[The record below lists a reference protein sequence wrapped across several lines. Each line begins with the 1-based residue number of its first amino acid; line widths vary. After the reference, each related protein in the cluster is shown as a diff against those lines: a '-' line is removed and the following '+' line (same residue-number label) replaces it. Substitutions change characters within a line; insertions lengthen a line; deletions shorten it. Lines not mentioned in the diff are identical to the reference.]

1 MAETLSYQEA
11 PQPELNADEQNSL
24 EIGEQM
30 QQDQEQLLAGKYS
43 SPEQLEKAYLELQS
57 KLGSQEP
64 EQEEEPAEEPEQ
76 QEAEAKEPEP
86 EESDDSKPQLT
97 QEDVDYLQDL
107 AGGKSGYESMLKWA
121 ASSLEQKEIDMY
133 DAVMEDGNPN
143 SVYFAVQAMLSR
155 YNDAT
160 GTEGKLLTGKGSSN
174 TQSEFRSQAE
184 LVKAMSDPRY
194 DSDPAYRDDIMQQ
207 LERSNLNF

>member
-64 EQEEEPAEEPEQ
+64 EQEEEPAEEPEP
-76 QEAEAKEPEP
+76 QEAEAEEPEP

-107 AGGKSGYESMLKWA
+107 AGGKK
-121 ASSLEQKEIDMY
+121 
-133 DAVMEDGNPN
+133 
-143 SVYFAVQAMLSR
+143 
-155 YNDAT
+155 
-160 GTEGKLLTGKGSSN
+160 
-174 TQSEFRSQAE
+174 
-184 LVKAMSDPRY
+184 
-194 DSDPAYRDDIMQQ
+194 
-207 LERSNLNF
+207 